1 MMTITLQ
8 SHTLESPTFSLP
20 ETPQSRQKADL
31 DRYLIEQIEC
41 GCQIAMKILYDKY
54 YKPLTSFINACMTQ
68 DQYKAKILHN
78 SFLDIWSGH
87 KIWNRRQS
95 VKVFILS
102 IVKKKIN
109 ALNEV
114 GRKFLF
120 HDDARQS
127 STHDS
132 DIKTKA
138 SDLQG
143 PLANLSSAH
152 RGLLFLLHKE
162 SLSYEQ
168 ISIIENCSV
177 ESVKKQFLDLLRR
190 LKTQTN

>member
-1 MMTITLQ
+1 
-8 SHTLESPTFSLP
+8 
-20 ETPQSRQKADL
+20 
-31 DRYLIEQIEC
+31 
-41 GCQIAMKILYDKY
+41 
-54 YKPLTSFINACMTQ
+54 MTQ

-127 STHDS
+127 STDDS
-132 DIKTKA
+132 DMKTKA
-138 SDLQG
+138 LDPQH

-177 ESVKKQFLDLLRR
+177 DNIKKQFLDLLRR
-190 LKTQTN
+190 LKTPAN